1 MTMNETLKTYVSTGT
16 KVAKGIKM
24 GQYIMRI
31 SAGFLLLPKKDYHVV
46 PAVRYFKIL
55 DVLDDCYEKKITP
68 Y

>member
-31 SAGFLLLPKKDYHVV
+31 SAGFLLLPKKRLSCC
-46 PAVRYFKIL
+46 PISSLFQNIRCFR
-55 DVLDDCYEKKITP
+55 
-68 Y
+68 